1 MQLSAKWIK
10 GEDNLLAFLDLLGTR
25 EFYQNHDLNQQ
36 IERISQLINALLEG
50 LEDRFKEPER
60 KQFLYVHMYG
70 DSIVIAEKKKGAI
83 ADCADKLI
91 QLMLG
96 VQYKVL
102 IDSQRTL
109 SRALVR
115 RGPYYGMICGDD
127 QTSLESL
134 YWNFSLVGGA
144 ALVEMDKTQLRGLPV
159 GTYIDSLIT
168 GETQILENRLIVV
181 DDDSLRFVKPEA
193 KFDFLRSVLNGPK
206 SIDDWVNQL
215 IEESGNNEVVRKK
228 LIPWR
233 DAVQGRCNSIQ
244 RQHGSDES

>member
-1 MQLSAKWIK
+1 MRLGAKWIK
-10 GEDNLLAFLDLLGTR
+10 GEDNLLAFLDLLGTK

-36 IERISQLINALLEG
+36 MERISQLISSLLEG
-50 LEDRFKEPER
+50 LEDRFEELER

-70 DSIVIAEKKKGAI
+70 DSIVIAEKEKGAI
-83 ADCADKLI
+83 ANCADKLI

-102 IDSQRTL
+102 IDSSHTL

-134 YWNFSLVGGA
+134 CWNFSLVGGA
-144 ALVEMDKTQLRGLPV
+144 ALVEMDKTQLCGLPV
-159 GTYIDSLIT
+159 GTYIDRSII
-168 GETQILENRLIVV
+168 GETQIAENRLIVV
-181 DDDSLRFVKPEA
+181 DDDSLRFVKPKA
-193 KFDFLRSVLNGPK
+193 DFDFLRSTLNGPQ
-206 SIDDWVNQL
+206 SIDDWVSQL
-215 IEESGNNEVVRKK
+215 IEESDNNEVFGKK
-228 LIPWR
+228 LIPWG

-244 RQHGSDES
+244 RQHRNDES